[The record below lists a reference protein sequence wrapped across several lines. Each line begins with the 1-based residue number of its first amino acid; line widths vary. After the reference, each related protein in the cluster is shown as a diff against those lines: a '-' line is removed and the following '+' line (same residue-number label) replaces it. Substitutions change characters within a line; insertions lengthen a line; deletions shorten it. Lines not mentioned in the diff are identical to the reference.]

1 MTMQATSAQDAAG
14 NMLIRETLRY
24 LGIRRADFSALPAGE
39 QTALL
44 DRVSAALK
52 TLAAETRPRFASRI
66 FPLVLKEGMVCFA
79 EEAFFSRDLTRNLS
93 GCTEV
98 CLLAATLGA
107 EADRLIRRAAVR
119 SAAEAAL
126 YQGAAAALTEEYV
139 GRVNETLAKEA
150 AGRGLCARP
159 RFSPGFGDCSLK
171 IQKIFFRQL
180 DLPKTLGITLT
191 DGLLMVPEK
200 SVTAFIGLFPEG
212 GETPGSTDGI
222 AKTGKDLT

>member
-24 LGIRRADFSALPAGE
+24 LGIRRTDFSALPDGE

-44 DRVSAALK
+44 DRVSAARK
-52 TLAAETRPRFASRI
+52 TLAAEARPRFASRI
-66 FPLVLKEGMVCFA
+66 FSLVLKEGMVCFA

-159 RFSPGFGDCSLK
+159 RFSPGFGAPMIEANSPYLRSICV
-171 IQKIFFRQL
+171 R
-180 DLPKTLGITLT
+180 
-191 DGLLMVPEK
+191 
-200 SVTAFIGLFPEG
+200 
-212 GETPGSTDGI
+212 
-222 AKTGKDLT
+222 